1 MKGQRFSLDSES
13 RWHAIQSIAQEVGI
27 TIRPELSI
35 YLEQNSWSPDLGYAP
50 VRDLLTR
57 TQNFTAVFSFNDTAA
72 IGAIRAIEDAGLS
85 CPNDISVIGFDD
97 ILVAEYTNP
106 RLTTVRQPL
115 HKMGSTAA
123 ELLVKRIQAP
133 QQPFSDTV
141 WFTPE
146 LVVRESTAAAATPK
160 SHRAATPK

>member
-13 RWHAIQSIAQEVGI
+13 RWRAIQSIAQEIGI

-35 YLEQNSWSPDLGYAP
+35 YLEQNSWSPDLGYTP
-50 VRDLLTR
+50 VRNLLTR
-57 TQNFTAVFSFNDTAA
+57 TRNFTAIFSFNDTAA
-72 IGAIRAIEDAGLS
+72 IGAIRAIEDVGLS
-85 CPNDISVIGFDD
+85 CPGDISVIGFDD

-123 ELLVKRIQAP
+123 ELLVKRIQSP
-133 QQPFSDTV
+133 DQPFSDTV
-141 WFTPE
+141 WFAPE
-146 LVVRESTAAAATPK
+146 LVVRESTAAATSK
-160 SHRAATPK
+160 LHRTSSTK